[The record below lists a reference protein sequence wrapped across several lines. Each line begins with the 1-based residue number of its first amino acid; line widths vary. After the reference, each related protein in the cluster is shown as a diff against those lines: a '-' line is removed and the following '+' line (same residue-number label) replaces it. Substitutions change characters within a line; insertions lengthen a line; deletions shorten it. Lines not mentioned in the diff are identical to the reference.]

1 MGILGDFLQGTASL
15 LEGMKVTIGHFFRK
29 PVTSEYPR
37 QRIEMSKAQRNAIV
51 LIPKDE
57 VGGDSHN
64 CIACLQCEKICPSA
78 CIKIE
83 GERPDG
89 LSMKRPTVFDVNF
102 ALCSECGL
110 CLDVCPTET
119 LGYSRMYDE
128 AGYTR
133 EFHHDLLA
141 EWAPTEDAARERLR
155 EEAARK
161 KAEAQKKVEAAA
173 AAKAKA
179 EADAKAGE
187 PPPAAS
193 SEGGAAS

>member
-1 MGILGDFLQGTASL
+1 MGFLNSFLQGTASL
-15 LEGMKVTIGHFFRK
+15 VTGMKVTIGHFFRK
-29 PVTSEYPR
+29 PVTTEYPR

-51 LIPKDE
+51 LIPRDE
-57 VGGDSHN
+57 LGGESHN

-83 GERPDG
+83 GERPEG
-89 LSMKRPTVFDVNF
+89 LSTKRPVSFDVNF

-119 LGYSRMYDE
+119 LGWSRTYDD

-133 EFHHDLLA
+133 EFHHDLLG
-141 EWAPTEDAARERLR
+141 EWREGEEPARDRLR

-161 KAEAQKKVEAAA
+161 KAEAKKKMEAEAQ
-173 AAKAKA
+173 AKAKA
-179 EADAKAGE
+179 AEAAKQDA
-187 PPPAAS
+187 PPPAN
-193 SEGGAAS
+193 GGGEPAP